1 MAEGLCLKPGLLRR
15 LINPAFGEST
25 KRWTLILVASTLA
38 SAVIGIAGCIA
49 YRITVAGDVGS
60 GAVAAFVAVTVPLAG
75 LAGVAYRKAE
85 AQP

>member
-38 SAVIGIAGCIA
+38 LAVTGIGGCIA
-49 YRITVAGDVGS
+49 YRITVAGDVGN
-60 GAVAAFVAVTVPLAG
+60 GAVASFLAVTVPLAG
-75 LAGVAYRKAE
+75 LAGVAYRKPE